1 MLFVH
6 FMAAI
11 EMSKSDTILTSLSVI
26 VGVTVIIGGIF
37 GQWINNDD
45 VIKRT
50 GVMCVM
56 IGLLLIASVSM
67 ITFLLIGEFDFRS
80 ISMS

>member
-1 MLFVH
+1 MY
-6 FMAAI
+6 
-11 EMSKSDTILTSLSVI
+11 KSETILTLLSGI
-26 VGVTVIIGGIF
+26 VSVTVAGGIL

-56 IGLLLIASVSM
+56 IGLLLIASISM

-80 ISMS
+80 I

>member
-11 EMSKSDTILTSLSVI
+11 EMSKSDTVLTSLSVI

>member
-1 MLFVH
+1 
-6 FMAAI
+6 MAAI
-11 EMSKSDTILTSLSVI
+11 EMSKSDTVLTSLSVI

>member
-1 MLFVH
+1 
-6 FMAAI
+6 MAAI

-67 ITFLLIGEFDFRS
+67 ITFLLIGEFDFCS

>member
-1 MLFVH
+1 MY
-6 FMAAI
+6 
-11 EMSKSDTILTSLSVI
+11 KSETILTLLSGI
-26 VGVTVIIGGIF
+26 VSVTVAGGIL

-50 GVMCVM
+50 SVMCVM
-56 IGLLLIASVSM
+56 IGLLLIASISM

-80 ISMS
+80 I

>member
-67 ITFLLIGEFDFRS
+67 ITFLLIGEFDFCS

>member
-11 EMSKSDTILTSLSVI
+11 EMSKSDTVLTSLSVI

-50 GVMCVM
+50 DVMCVM
-56 IGLLLIASVSM
+56 IGLLLIAPV
-67 ITFLLIGEFDFRS
+67 L
-80 ISMS
+80 